1 MHAQIWESETEFHE
15 FERPDNTN
23 FIYIMERIQQL
34 PPDVQI
40 PAEKLNKLTKVTLI
54 TIAELSQEFTD
65 AQNNVTND
73 QSIAAAITFARK
85 LRSIRKVPFNFHLSS
100 VHRFNACA
108 DSCSS
113 SCVGG
118 WQLHSSC

>member
-1 MHAQIWESETEFHE
+1 LGQIWESETEFHE
-15 FERPDNTN
+15 FERQDNTN

-54 TIAELSQEFTD
+54 TIAELSQEFTE
-65 AQNNVTND
+65 AQNTVTND

-85 LRSIRKVPFNFHLSS
+85 LRSIRKVRRLFLFSTNSFAIFRCKFIFIFFIL
-100 VHRFNACA
+100 
-108 DSCSS
+108 
-113 SCVGG
+113 
-118 WQLHSSC
+118 

>member
-1 MHAQIWESETEFHE
+1 
-15 FERPDNTN
+15 
-23 FIYIMERIQQL
+23 MERIQQL

-85 LRSIRKVPFNFHLSS
+85 LRSIRKVS
-100 VHRFNACA
+100 ACVQ
-108 DSCSS
+108 
-113 SCVGG
+113 SCVRPHL
-118 WQLHSSC
+118 WWCA